1 MEYTN
6 TAEVYKNEHHYFCNE
21 KVFQDIKHSLKNNSL
36 QNIETLFTHF
46 CKIVND
52 YIVIDARFFK
62 LIASPEHYE
71 IIYNYITDKLN
82 NLLSISSSINVYL
95 NMNLFHLTDVEKY
108 SDFFLTLAKNFQI
121 AYPNKLNK
129 CYVYG
134 AGYILSGIHSLLSL
148 VVDKQTRERFI
159 LVKE

>member
-1 MEYTN
+1 MDYTN
-6 TAEVYKNEHHYFCNE
+6 IEEYKNEYNYFCNE
-21 KVFQDIKHSLKNNSL
+21 KAFQDIKYSLKNNSL
-36 QNIETLFTHF
+36 QNIEILFTHF

-62 LIASPEHYE
+62 LIAIPGNYD
-71 IIYNYITDKLN
+71 IIYNYITDKIN
-82 NLLSISSSINVYL
+82 NLLNISPNITVYL
-95 NMNLFHLTDVEKY
+95 NINLFHLTDVEKY
-108 SDFFLTLAKNFQI
+108 SDFFLTVAKNFQI
-121 AYPNKLNK
+121 VYPNNLNK